1 MHPIL
6 QQPYPAHPRGIPPA
20 SKSPRLEGTR
30 GERVWGQHPGCGEAP
45 WLRGQELESRKTEM
59 PLISISFC
67 VLSSNASSPP
77 AALGHGLAGR
87 ASLRAITT
95 SGREG
100 GGGGKPDSAPST
112 DIPCH
117 PSPLH
122 PGVAQ
127 GHLLPTDMPIWDG
140 ELRGIASLF
149 LPWTRTWGTSG
160 PFSFQ
165 ERARSSLPSTFGHL
179 AGPAAPGTRAPQ
191 SHSVPEPAPQFP
203 ALQEQF
209 QDSF

>member
-1 MHPIL
+1 MAAGPGAGEQENGNAPNFYKL
-6 QQPYPAHPRGIPPA
+6 LRPLLQRQQPSRCARARI
-20 SKSPRLEGTR
+20 S
-30 GERVWGQHPGCGEAP
+30 GQSLVTSNYN
-45 WLRGQELESRKTEM
+45 LRQG
-59 PLISISFC
+59 
-67 VLSSNASSPP
+67 
-77 AALGHGLAGR
+77 GR
-87 ASLRAITT
+87 W
-95 SGREG
+95 
-100 GGGGKPDSAPST
+100 GGGKPDSAPST